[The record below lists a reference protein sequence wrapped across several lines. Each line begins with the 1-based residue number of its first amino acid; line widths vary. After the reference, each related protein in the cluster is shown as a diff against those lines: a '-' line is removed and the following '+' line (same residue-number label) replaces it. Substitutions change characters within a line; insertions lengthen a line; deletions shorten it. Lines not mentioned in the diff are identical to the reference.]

1 MPRNHIEE
9 ILKHSNLA
17 DNAKLTA
24 GDRLAK
30 VRPFFNLMNQRFL
43 GAFQID
49 KTLCVD
55 ESMIPSF
62 GKHLAKQY
70 IKEKPIKFG
79 YKVWCLNTNNGYLI
93 EWYPYSGK
101 GDYNPNL
108 VLKGSVVTKMIRKFP
123 GDFKLNV
130 TFDNLFMSL
139 NLLKMLVENGI
150 RGLWTLSSNHTDKFP
165 IKDN

>member
-79 YKVWCLNTNNGYLI
+79 YKV
-93 EWYPYSGK
+93 
-101 GDYNPNL
+101 
-108 VLKGSVVTKMIRKFP
+108 
-123 GDFKLNV
+123 
-130 TFDNLFMSL
+130 
-139 NLLKMLVENGI
+139 
-150 RGLWTLSSNHTDKFP
+150 
-165 IKDN
+165 